1 MAQKTTLR
9 ERFAAYNYAECEQGA
24 TIEQNWRL
32 VKDEPI
38 SDKHKGLED
47 EQTHVVLI
55 ETDRDMSNFAP
66 CEGGRTYKMPDGTSF
81 RCDFKLTPNST
92 DEDGKSTG
100 FKAYYSGLGTDK
112 YGTECYFQNM
122 DITAIKNRLFGKQA
136 WTSQKGPRAGAIPT
150 TSKEAREYADAWTAE
165 LVGHIEAVEKVLN
178 SYIDDYSLMPDFSL
192 AKRICKFRAR
202 KHSEKLLSDY
212 RAEQE
217 REKEQRAVKN
227 TRKQKVS
234 EINTAQD
241 MLKVLAAQGFT
252 LEDLMKAQQAQ

>member
-1 MAQKTTLR
+1 MTKRITLR
-9 ERFAAYNYAECEQGA
+9 DRFAAYNYAECEQGA

-47 EQTHVVLI
+47 EQGTVLV
-55 ETDRDMSNFAP
+55 ESDRDMSNFAP
-66 CEGGRTYKMPDGTSF
+66 RENGGRLYKMPDGTSF

-92 DEDGKSTG
+92 DADGKSTG
-100 FKAYYSGLGTDK
+100 FKTYYSGLGRDK
-112 YGTECYFQNM
+112 YGTECYFHNL

-150 TSKEAREYADAWTAE
+150 TSKEAREYADAWTSE
-165 LVGHIEAVEKVLN
+165 LVGHIEEVERILAT
-178 SYIDDYSLMPDFSL
+178 YIGAKMLPDFSL

-202 KHSEKLLSDY
+202 RHSEALY
-212 RAEQE
+212 AEYAAEQA

-234 EINTAQD
+234 EINTAKD

-252 LEDLMKAQQAQ
+252 LEDLMEAQQAQ

>member
-1 MAQKTTLR
+1 MAKKTTLR
-9 ERFAAYNYAECEQGA
+9 ERFATYDFANCEQGA

-47 EQTHVVLI
+47 EQGTILV
-55 ETDRDMSNFAP
+55 ESDRDMSNFAP
-66 CEGGRTYKMPDGTSF
+66 RENGGRLYKMPDGTAF

-92 DEDGKSTG
+92 DEDGKQTG
-100 FKAYYSGLGTDK
+100 FKAYYSGLGIDK
-112 YGTECYFQNM
+112 YGTECYFRNM

-136 WTSQKGPRAGAIPT
+136 WTSQKGPKVGAIPT
-150 TSKEAREYADAWTAE
+150 TSKEAREFADAWTEE
-165 LVGHIEAVEKVLN
+165 LVGHIEEVERIL
-178 SYIDDYSLMPDFSL
+178 STYGGATMLPDFTL

-202 KHSEKLLSDY
+202 KHSEALY
-212 RAEQE
+212 AEYAAEQA

-252 LEDLMKAQQAQ
+252 LEDLMKAAQAQ

>member
-47 EQTHVVLI
+47 EQTHVVLV
-55 ETDRDMSNFAP
+55 ETDKEMSNFAP

-92 DEDGKSTG
+92 DDDGKSTG
-100 FKAYYSGLGTDK
+100 FKTYYSGLGRDK
-112 YGTECYFQNM
+112 HGTECYFHNL

-136 WTSQKGPRAGAIPT
+136 WTSQKGPRVGAIPT
-150 TSKEAREYADAWTAE
+150 TSKEAREFADAWTAE
-165 LVGHIEAVEKVLN
+165 LVGHIEEVERILATYGGAKML
-178 SYIDDYSLMPDFSL
+178 PDFSL
-192 AKRICKFRAR
+192 AKRICKYRAR
-202 KHSEKLLSDY
+202 KHSEALY
-212 RAEQE
+212 AEYAAEQA

-252 LEDLMKAQQAQ
+252 LEDLMKAAQAQ

>member
-47 EQTHVVLI
+47 EQGTVLV
-55 ETDRDMSNFAP
+55 ESDRDMSNFAP
-66 CEGGRTYKMPDGTSF
+66 RENGGRLYKMADGTSF
-81 RCDFKLTPNST
+81 RCDYKLTPNST
-92 DEDGKSTG
+92 DDDGKSTG
-100 FKAYYSGLGTDK
+100 FKTYYSGLGTDRH
-112 YGTECYFQNM
+112 GTECYFHNM

-136 WTSQKGPRAGAIPT
+136 WTSQKGPKAGAIPT
-150 TSKEAREYADAWTAE
+150 TSKEAREFADAWTEE
-165 LVGHIEAVEKVLN
+165 LVGHIEEVERIL
-178 SYIDDYSLMPDFSL
+178 STYGGATMLPDFTL

-202 KHSEKLLSDY
+202 KHSEALY
-212 RAEQE
+212 AEYAAEQA

-252 LEDLMKAQQAQ
+252 LEDLLKAAQAQ